1 MKLNISC
8 KVGVYSN
15 PIKITFN
22 NQSKILTDN
31 NSGLSFDFDADT
43 EYELTI
49 EQIHK
54 DKESVPTR
62 VTNIVL
68 NIISHYI
75 SASAKM
81 EKSFDYVNYG
91 GVRPYLL
98 CNKYTFSSKDN
109 CNIEIDYTDSMFIKN
124 KKSFT
129 KPSLSINSN
138 SLTLVDSNIN
148 LSLNELK
155 QRKTDLTI
163 TLSVILILSFLIL
176 GIILYVCFKPA
187 DMFKK
192 FLNKTVRTKNI
203 IPIITTI
210 NGLLYFLYI
219 RNDL

>member
-43 EYELTI
+43 EYELII

-54 DKESVPTR
+54 EKESVPAR

-176 GIILYVCFKPA
+176 GIILYVCFKPIVIIILGVV
-187 DMFKK
+187 
-192 FLNKTVRTKNI
+192 FLALLIWLLNI
-203 IPIITTI
+203 LNRSYKRIVDNVSSI
-210 NGLLYFLYI
+210 
-219 RNDL
+219 

>member
-1 MKLNISC
+1 MKLNITC

-68 NIISHYI
+68 NVISHYI

-163 TLSVILILSFLIL
+163 TVSVILILSFLIL
-176 GIILYVCFKPA
+176 GIILYVCFKPIVIIILGVV
-187 DMFKK
+187 
-192 FLNKTVRTKNI
+192 FLALLIWLLNI
-203 IPIITTI
+203 LNRSYKRIVDNVSSI
-210 NGLLYFLYI
+210 
-219 RNDL
+219 

>member
-176 GIILYVCFKPA
+176 GIILYVCFKPIVIIILGVV
-187 DMFKK
+187 
-192 FLNKTVRTKNI
+192 FLALLIWLLNI
-203 IPIITTI
+203 LNRSYKRIVDNVSSI
-210 NGLLYFLYI
+210 
-219 RNDL
+219 

>member
-1 MKLNISC
+1 MKLNITC

-31 NSGLSFDFDADT
+31 NSGVSFDFDADT

-68 NIISHYI
+68 NVISHYI
-75 SASAKM
+75 SASATM

-129 KPSLSINSN
+129 NPSLSINSN

-176 GIILYVCFKPA
+176 GIILYVCFKPIVIIILGVV
-187 DMFKK
+187 
-192 FLNKTVRTKNI
+192 FLALLIWLLNI
-203 IPIITTI
+203 LNRSYKRIVDNVSSI
-210 NGLLYFLYI
+210 
-219 RNDL
+219 

>member
-1 MKLNISC
+1 MKLNITC

-31 NSGLSFDFDADT
+31 NSGVSFDFDADT

-68 NIISHYI
+68 NVISHYI

-129 KPSLSINSN
+129 NPSLSINSN

-176 GIILYVCFKPA
+176 GIILYVCFKPIVIIILGVV
-187 DMFKK
+187 
-192 FLNKTVRTKNI
+192 FLALLIWLLNI
-203 IPIITTI
+203 LNRSYKRIVDNVSSI
-210 NGLLYFLYI
+210 
-219 RNDL
+219 

>member
-54 DKESVPTR
+54 DKESVPAR
-62 VTNIVL
+62 ITNIVL
-68 NIISHYI
+68 NVISHYI

-98 CNKYTFSSKDN
+98 CNKYTFISKDN

>member
-1 MKLNISC
+1 MKLNITC
-8 KVGVYSN
+8 KVGAYSN

-22 NQSKILTDN
+22 NKSKILTYK
-31 NSGLSFDFDADT
+31 NSKVTFNFDADT

-49 EQIHK
+49 EQIRK

-81 EKSFDYVNYG
+81 EKSFDFVNYG
-91 GVRPYLL
+91 GIRPYLL

-109 CNIEIDYTDSMFIKN
+109 CNIVIDYTDSMFIKN

-129 KPSLSINSN
+129 KPRLSINSN
-138 SLTLVDSNIN
+138 LLTLVDSNIT

-155 QRKTDLTI
+155 RRKTDLTI

-176 GIILYVCFKPA
+176 GIILFVCFKPIVA
-187 DMFKK
+187 IICGVVFLALLIWLLNI
-192 FLNKTVRTKNI
+192 LNKSYKRIVDNVSSI
-203 IPIITTI
+203 
-210 NGLLYFLYI
+210 
-219 RNDL
+219 

>member
-1 MKLNISC
+1 MKLNITC

-68 NIISHYI
+68 NVISHYI

-138 SLTLVDSNIN
+138 SLTLVDSNIT

-176 GIILYVCFKPA
+176 GIILYVCFKPIVIIILGVV
-187 DMFKK
+187 
-192 FLNKTVRTKNI
+192 FLALLIWLLNI
-203 IPIITTI
+203 LNRSYKRIVDNVSSI
-210 NGLLYFLYI
+210 
-219 RNDL
+219 

>member
-1 MKLNISC
+1 MKLNITC

-31 NSGLSFDFDADT
+31 NSGLSFDYDADT

-176 GIILYVCFKPA
+176 GIILYVCFKPIVIIILGVV
-187 DMFKK
+187 
-192 FLNKTVRTKNI
+192 FLALLIWLLNI
-203 IPIITTI
+203 LNRSYKRIVDNVSSI
-210 NGLLYFLYI
+210 
-219 RNDL
+219 

>member
-1 MKLNISC
+1 MKLNITC

-68 NIISHYI
+68 NVISHYI
-75 SASAKM
+75 SASATM

-129 KPSLSINSN
+129 NPSLSINSN

-176 GIILYVCFKPA
+176 GIILYVCFKPIVIIILGVV
-187 DMFKK
+187 
-192 FLNKTVRTKNI
+192 FLALLIWLLNI
-203 IPIITTI
+203 LNRSYKRIVDNVSSI
-210 NGLLYFLYI
+210 
-219 RNDL
+219 

>member
-1 MKLNISC
+1 M
-8 KVGVYSN
+8 
-15 PIKITFN
+15 
-22 NQSKILTDN
+22 TDN

-54 DKESVPTR
+54 DKESVPTK

-68 NIISHYI
+68 NVISHYI

-176 GIILYVCFKPA
+176 GIILYVCFKPIVIIILGVV
-187 DMFKK
+187 
-192 FLNKTVRTKNI
+192 FLALLIWLLNI
-203 IPIITTI
+203 LNRSYKRIVDNVSSI
-210 NGLLYFLYI
+210 
-219 RNDL
+219 

>member
-1 MKLNISC
+1 
-8 KVGVYSN
+8 
-15 PIKITFN
+15 
-22 NQSKILTDN
+22 
-31 NSGLSFDFDADT
+31 
-43 EYELTI
+43 
-49 EQIHK
+49 
-54 DKESVPTR
+54 
-62 VTNIVL
+62 
-68 NIISHYI
+68 
-75 SASAKM
+75 M
-81 EKSFDYVNYG
+81 EKSFDYINYG

-176 GIILYVCFKPA
+176 GIILYVCFKPIVIIILGVV
-187 DMFKK
+187 
-192 FLNKTVRTKNI
+192 FLALLIWLLNI
-203 IPIITTI
+203 LNRSYKRIVDNVSSI
-210 NGLLYFLYI
+210 
-219 RNDL
+219 

>member
-1 MKLNISC
+1 MKLNISY

-31 NSGLSFDFDADT
+31 NSGLSFDFDANT
-43 EYELTI
+43 EYELII

-54 DKESVPTR
+54 EKESVPAR

-81 EKSFDYVNYG
+81 EKLFDYVNYG

-129 KPSLSINSN
+129 NPSLSINSN
-138 SLTLVDSNIN
+138 SLTLVDSNIT

-176 GIILYVCFKPA
+176 GIILYVCFKPIVIIILGVV
-187 DMFKK
+187 
-192 FLNKTVRTKNI
+192 FLALLIWLLNI
-203 IPIITTI
+203 LNRSYKRIVDNVSSI
-210 NGLLYFLYI
+210 
-219 RNDL
+219 

>member
-31 NSGLSFDFDADT
+31 NSGVSFDFDADT

-54 DKESVPTR
+54 DKESVPAR

-68 NIISHYI
+68 NVISHYI

-81 EKSFDYVNYG
+81 EKSFDYINYG

-148 LSLNELK
+148 LSLNEFK

-176 GIILYVCFKPA
+176 GIILYVCFKPIVIIILGVV
-187 DMFKK
+187 
-192 FLNKTVRTKNI
+192 FLALLIWLLNI
-203 IPIITTI
+203 LNRSYKRIVDNVSSI
-210 NGLLYFLYI
+210 
-219 RNDL
+219 

>member
-68 NIISHYI
+68 NVISHYI

-129 KPSLSINSN
+129 NPSLSINSN

-176 GIILYVCFKPA
+176 GIILYVCFKPIVIIILGVV
-187 DMFKK
+187 
-192 FLNKTVRTKNI
+192 FLALLIWLLNI
-203 IPIITTI
+203 LNRSYKRIVDNVSSI
-210 NGLLYFLYI
+210 
-219 RNDL
+219 

>member
-1 MKLNISC
+1 MKLNITC

-68 NIISHYI
+68 NVISHYI

-98 CNKYTFSSKDN
+98 CNKYTFSSKNN

-138 SLTLVDSNIN
+138 SLTLVDSNIT

-176 GIILYVCFKPA
+176 GIILYVCFKPIVIIILGVV
-187 DMFKK
+187 
-192 FLNKTVRTKNI
+192 FLALLIWLLNI
-203 IPIITTI
+203 LNRSYKRIVDNVSSI
-210 NGLLYFLYI
+210 
-219 RNDL
+219 

>member
-31 NSGLSFDFDADT
+31 NSGVSFDFDADT

-54 DKESVPTR
+54 DKESVPAR
-62 VTNIVL
+62 ITNIVL
-68 NIISHYI
+68 NVISHYI

-176 GIILYVCFKPA
+176 GIILYVCFKPIVIIILGVV
-187 DMFKK
+187 
-192 FLNKTVRTKNI
+192 FLALLIWLLNI
-203 IPIITTI
+203 LNRSYKRIVDNVSSI
-210 NGLLYFLYI
+210 
-219 RNDL
+219 

>member
-1 MKLNISC
+1 MKLNITC

-155 QRKTDLTI
+155 QRKTYLTI

-176 GIILYVCFKPA
+176 GIILYVCFKPIVIIILGVV
-187 DMFKK
+187 
-192 FLNKTVRTKNI
+192 FLALLIWLLNI
-203 IPIITTI
+203 LNRSYKRIVDNVSSI
-210 NGLLYFLYI
+210 
-219 RNDL
+219 

>member
-31 NSGLSFDFDADT
+31 NSGVSFDFDADT

-68 NIISHYI
+68 NVISHYI

-81 EKSFDYVNYG
+81 EKSFDYINYG

-109 CNIEIDYTDSMFIKN
+109 CNIEIDYTDSMFVKN

-176 GIILYVCFKPA
+176 GIILYVCFKPIVIIILGVV
-187 DMFKK
+187 
-192 FLNKTVRTKNI
+192 FLALLIWLLNI
-203 IPIITTI
+203 LNRSYKRIVDNVSSI
-210 NGLLYFLYI
+210 
-219 RNDL
+219 

>member
-1 MKLNISC
+1 MKLNITC

-68 NIISHYI
+68 NVISHYI

-81 EKSFDYVNYG
+81 EKLFDYVNYG

-98 CNKYTFSSKDN
+98 CLMQDNISFS
-109 CNIEIDYTDSMFIKN
+109 
-124 KKSFT
+124 KKEFGIIVE
-129 KPSLSINSN
+129 LFF
-138 SLTLVDSNIN
+138 LTQF
-148 LSLNELK
+148 ELF
-155 QRKTDLTI
+155 
-163 TLSVILILSFLIL
+163 ILILLILPLIL
-176 GIILYVCFKPA
+176 GHCYPIHHHYLYHKLSWLHQ
-187 DMFKK
+187 
-192 FLNKTVRTKNI
+192 LNLLIPVKNS
-203 IPIITTI
+203 
-210 NGLLYFLYI
+210 YMS
-219 RNDL
+219 

>member
-1 MKLNISC
+1 MKLNITC

-68 NIISHYI
+68 NVISHYI

-81 EKSFDYVNYG
+81 EKLFDYVNYG

-98 CNKYTFSSKDN
+98 CNKYTFSSIDN

-176 GIILYVCFKPA
+176 GIILYVCFKPIVIIILGVV
-187 DMFKK
+187 
-192 FLNKTVRTKNI
+192 FLALLIWLLNI
-203 IPIITTI
+203 LNRSYKRIVDNVSSI
-210 NGLLYFLYI
+210 
-219 RNDL
+219 

>member
-1 MKLNISC
+1 M
-8 KVGVYSN
+8 
-15 PIKITFN
+15 
-22 NQSKILTDN
+22 TDN

-68 NIISHYI
+68 NVISHYI

-176 GIILYVCFKPA
+176 GIILYVCFKPIVIIILGVV
-187 DMFKK
+187 
-192 FLNKTVRTKNI
+192 FLALLIWLLNI
-203 IPIITTI
+203 LNRSYKRIVDNVSSI
-210 NGLLYFLYI
+210 
-219 RNDL
+219 

>member
-31 NSGLSFDFDADT
+31 NSGVSFDFDADT

-54 DKESVPTR
+54 DKESVPAR

-68 NIISHYI
+68 NVISHYI

-81 EKSFDYVNYG
+81 EKSFDYINYG

-176 GIILYVCFKPA
+176 GIILYVCFKPIVIIILGVV
-187 DMFKK
+187 
-192 FLNKTVRTKNI
+192 FLALLIWLLNI
-203 IPIITTI
+203 LNRSYKRIVDNVSSI
-210 NGLLYFLYI
+210 
-219 RNDL
+219 

>member
-31 NSGLSFDFDADT
+31 NSGVSFDFDADT

-54 DKESVPTR
+54 EKESIPAR
-62 VTNIVL
+62 VTKIVL
-68 NIISHYI
+68 NVISHYI

-109 CNIEIDYTDSMFIKN
+109 CNIEIDYTDSMFVKN

-176 GIILYVCFKPA
+176 GIILYVCFKPIVIIILGVV
-187 DMFKK
+187 
-192 FLNKTVRTKNI
+192 FLALLIWLLNI
-203 IPIITTI
+203 LNRSYKRIVDNVSSI
-210 NGLLYFLYI
+210 
-219 RNDL
+219 

>member
-1 MKLNISC
+1 MKLNITC

-54 DKESVPTR
+54 DKESVPAR
-62 VTNIVL
+62 ITNIVL
-68 NIISHYI
+68 NVISHYI

-109 CNIEIDYTDSMFIKN
+109 CNIEIDYTDSMFVKN

-176 GIILYVCFKPA
+176 GIILYVCFKPIVIILGVV
-187 DMFKK
+187 
-192 FLNKTVRTKNI
+192 FLALLIWLLNI
-203 IPIITTI
+203 LNRSYKRIVDNVSSI
-210 NGLLYFLYI
+210 
-219 RNDL
+219 

>member
-31 NSGLSFDFDADT
+31 NSGVSFDFDADT

-54 DKESVPTR
+54 DKESVPAR
-62 VTNIVL
+62 ITNIVL
-68 NIISHYI
+68 NVISHYI

-109 CNIEIDYTDSMFIKN
+109 CNIEIDYTDSMFVKN

-176 GIILYVCFKPA
+176 GIILYVCFKPIVIIILGVV
-187 DMFKK
+187 
-192 FLNKTVRTKNI
+192 FLALLIWLLNI
-203 IPIITTI
+203 LNRSYKRIVDNVSSI
-210 NGLLYFLYI
+210 
-219 RNDL
+219 

>member
-1 MKLNISC
+1 M
-8 KVGVYSN
+8 
-15 PIKITFN
+15 
-22 NQSKILTDN
+22 TDN
-31 NSGLSFDFDADT
+31 NSCLSFDFDADT

-68 NIISHYI
+68 NVISHYI

>member
-1 MKLNISC
+1 MKLNITC

-54 DKESVPTR
+54 DKESVPAR
-62 VTNIVL
+62 ITNIVL
-68 NIISHYI
+68 NVISHYI

-109 CNIEIDYTDSMFIKN
+109 CNIEIDYTDSMFIKK

-176 GIILYVCFKPA
+176 GIILYVCFKPIVIIILGVV
-187 DMFKK
+187 
-192 FLNKTVRTKNI
+192 FLALLIWLLNI
-203 IPIITTI
+203 LNRSYKRIVDNVSSI
-210 NGLLYFLYI
+210 
-219 RNDL
+219 

>member
-31 NSGLSFDFDADT
+31 NSGLSFEFDANT
-43 EYELTI
+43 EYELII

-54 DKESVPTR
+54 EKESVPAR
-62 VTNIVL
+62 VTNIVI

-75 SASAKM
+75 SAFAKM
-81 EKSFDYVNYG
+81 EKSFDYINYG

-98 CNKYTFSSKDN
+98 YAKYIFSSKED

-129 KPSLSINSN
+129 KPCLDINSN
-138 SLTLVDSNIN
+138 SLILIDSNITIT
-148 LSLNELK
+148 LSELK
-155 QRKTDLTI
+155 QRKTDVTI
-163 TLSVILILSFLIL
+163 TLSLILVFSFLIL
-176 GIILYVCFKPA
+176 EMILYFCFKLIVTIICGVI
-187 DMFKK
+187 
-192 FLNKTVRTKNI
+192 FLVVFI
-203 IPIITTI
+203 W
-210 NGLLYFLYI
+210 LLYLPNRLYKKI
-219 RNDL
+219 VDNIF

>member
-1 MKLNISC
+1 MKLNITC

-31 NSGLSFDFDADT
+31 NSGVSFDFDADT

-54 DKESVPTR
+54 DKESVPAR
-62 VTNIVL
+62 VTKIVL
-68 NIISHYI
+68 NVISHYI

-176 GIILYVCFKPA
+176 GIILYVCFKPIVIIILGVV
-187 DMFKK
+187 
-192 FLNKTVRTKNI
+192 FLALLIWLLNI
-203 IPIITTI
+203 LNRSYKRIVDNVSSI
-210 NGLLYFLYI
+210 
-219 RNDL
+219 

>member
-1 MKLNISC
+1 MKLNITC

-31 NSGLSFDFDADT
+31 NSGLSFDFDANT
-43 EYELTI
+43 EYELSI

-54 DKESVPTR
+54 DKESVPAR
-62 VTNIVL
+62 VTKIVL
-68 NIISHYI
+68 NVISHYI

-176 GIILYVCFKPA
+176 GIILYVCFKPIVIIILGVV
-187 DMFKK
+187 
-192 FLNKTVRTKNI
+192 FLALLIWLLNI
-203 IPIITTI
+203 LNRSYKRIVDNVSSI
-210 NGLLYFLYI
+210 
-219 RNDL
+219 

>member
-22 NQSKILTDN
+22 NQSKILNDN
-31 NSGLSFDFDADT
+31 NSGVSFDFDADT
-43 EYELTI
+43 EYKLTI

-68 NIISHYI
+68 NVISHYI

-81 EKSFDYVNYG
+81 EKSFDYVNYS

-176 GIILYVCFKPA
+176 GIILYVCFKPIVIIILGVV
-187 DMFKK
+187 
-192 FLNKTVRTKNI
+192 FLALLIWLLNI
-203 IPIITTI
+203 LNRSYKRIVDNVSSI
-210 NGLLYFLYI
+210 
-219 RNDL
+219 

>member
-54 DKESVPTR
+54 DKESVPAR
-62 VTNIVL
+62 ITNIVL
-68 NIISHYI
+68 NVISHYI

-138 SLTLVDSNIN
+138 SLTLVDSNIT

-176 GIILYVCFKPA
+176 GIILYVCFKPIVIIILGVV
-187 DMFKK
+187 
-192 FLNKTVRTKNI
+192 FLALLIWLLNI
-203 IPIITTI
+203 LNRSYKRIVDNVSSI
-210 NGLLYFLYI
+210 
-219 RNDL
+219 

>member
-54 DKESVPTR
+54 DKESVPAR

-68 NIISHYI
+68 NVISHYI

-81 EKSFDYVNYG
+81 EKSFDYINYG

-176 GIILYVCFKPA
+176 GIILYVCFKPIVIIILGVV
-187 DMFKK
+187 
-192 FLNKTVRTKNI
+192 FLALLIWLLNI
-203 IPIITTI
+203 LNRSYKRIVDNVSSI
-210 NGLLYFLYI
+210 
-219 RNDL
+219 

>member
-31 NSGLSFDFDADT
+31 NSGVSFDFDADT

-54 DKESVPTR
+54 EKESVPAR
-62 VTNIVL
+62 VTKIVL
-68 NIISHYI
+68 NVISHYI

-176 GIILYVCFKPA
+176 GIILYVCFKPIVIIILGVV
-187 DMFKK
+187 
-192 FLNKTVRTKNI
+192 FLALLIWLLNI
-203 IPIITTI
+203 LNRSYKRIVDNVSSI
-210 NGLLYFLYI
+210 
-219 RNDL
+219 

>member
-1 MKLNISC
+1 MKLNITC

-54 DKESVPTR
+54 DKESVPAR
-62 VTNIVL
+62 ITNIVL
-68 NIISHYI
+68 NVISHYI

>member
-1 MKLNISC
+1 MKLNITC

-68 NIISHYI
+68 NVISHYI

-176 GIILYVCFKPA
+176 GIILYVCFKPIVIIILGIV
-187 DMFKK
+187 
-192 FLNKTVRTKNI
+192 FLALLIWLLNI
-203 IPIITTI
+203 LNRSYKRIVDNVSSI
-210 NGLLYFLYI
+210 
-219 RNDL
+219 